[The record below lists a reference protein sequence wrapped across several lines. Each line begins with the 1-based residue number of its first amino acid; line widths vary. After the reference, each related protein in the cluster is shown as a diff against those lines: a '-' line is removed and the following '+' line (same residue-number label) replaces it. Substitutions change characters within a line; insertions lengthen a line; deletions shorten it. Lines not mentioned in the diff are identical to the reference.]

1 MPCDQQIT
9 TSVVE
14 LTKVNRDRLAV
25 VLGELKWTATV
36 RDGVLT
42 AYGPRG
48 EQLRVTATEARLTTS
63 AYTADSEAILT
74 TIRQAYA
81 ARTVQ
86 DVSRRFGFKAAGTQ
100 TMANGAKRLVLR
112 R

>member
-1 MPCDQQIT
+1 MPCDSRIT
-9 TSVVE
+9 TTVVE
-14 LTKVNRDRLAV
+14 LAKVNRERLAT
-25 VLGELKWTATV
+25 VLGELGWDATV
-36 RDGVLT
+36 NDGVLT

-48 EQLRVTATEARLTTS
+48 EQLRVTDADARLTTS
-63 AYTADSEAILT
+63 AYGANTDKLLT

-86 DVSRRFGFKAAGTQ
+86 DVSKRFGFRMAGSKDLKD
-100 TMANGAKRLVLR
+100 GAKRLVLR